1 MLSTL
6 HGNTTDVSVPFN
18 GCQLLIHN
26 LALSNDAETLVE
38 GTCGPGCL
46 CEVSRLHL
54 LEEGVL
60 DPREEVVVEPL
71 SEGLLLLRVLLGCQP
86 FHALDRL

>member
-6 HGNTTDVSVPFN
+6 HGNTTDVSLPFY

-38 GTCGPGCL
+38 RTCSPGCL
-46 CEVSRLHL
+46 CEVPRLHL

-60 DPREEVVVEPL
+60 NPREEVVVEPL